1 MMKKS
6 LMKTFIILINNI
18 NLNNKNFKMNI
29 NNTSI

>member
-18 NLNNKNFKMNI
+18 NLNNKNFNMNI